1 MATKRDYYEV
11 LGVGRDA
18 SEEDIKK
25 AFRKLAFRYHP
36 DKNAGDGA
44 ADKFKEASEAY
55 QVLADPEK
63 RRAYDHFGH
72 AGVDGTS
79 RGFED
84 FGFGGMGGGV
94 GSIFEDFYNF
104 FSDAATTS
112 RTAPVRGGDIQ
123 YLLELTFEEAA
134 LGVDKDLHITR
145 SENCSVCQGSGAKPG
160 TQPVQCPECKGSG
173 RVQRVQ
179 QSLFG
184 RFTNIAACARCGGSG
199 KIVTEACTHCHGSG
213 HERFERNINLTIPA
227 GVDDGTHLQMS
238 GQGNAGERGG
248 MAGNL
253 MVGIQVKPHE
263 FFRREDSNIAYDLK
277 INFAQ
282 AALGAELSVPTLYG
296 DTPLKVPAGSQA
308 GEVFTLKGKGIPHFR
323 RSGKGDQ
330 LVRLN
335 VMTPDKLTKEQKRLF
350 EELAE
355 SFEGKKKK
363 KESE

>member
-1 MATKRDYYEV
+1 MAAKRDYYEV

-18 SEEDIKK
+18 SEDDIKK
-25 AFRKLAFRYHP
+25 AFRKLAFQFHP

-72 AGVDGTS
+72 AGVDGAS
-79 RGFED
+79 RGFGD
-84 FGFGGMGGGV
+84 FGFGGMGGV
-94 GSIFEDFYNF
+94 GSIFEDFFNV

-112 RTAPVRGGDIQ
+112 RTAAVRGGDIQ

-134 LGVDKDLHITR
+134 LGADKELRVTR
-145 SENCSVCQGSGAKPG
+145 TENCSLCQGSGAKPG
-160 TQPVQCPECKGSG
+160 TQPVQCSECQGSG

-179 QSLFG
+179 QTMFG
-184 RFTNIAACARCGGSG
+184 QFRNIIACPRCGGGG
-199 KIVTEACTHCHGSG
+199 KIVTEACVHCHGSG
-213 HERFERNINLTIPA
+213 YERFERNINLTIPA

-253 MVGIQVKPHE
+253 IVGIQVKPHE
-263 FFRREDSNIAYDLK
+263 FFRREESNIIYDLG

-282 AALGAELSVPTLYG
+282 AALGADVTVPTLYG
-296 DTPLKVPAGSQA
+296 DVPLKVPAGSQA

-335 VMTPDKLTKEQKRLF
+335 VVTPDKLTKEQKRLF

-355 SFEGKKKK
+355 SFEVKKKK
-363 KESE
+363 KDSD